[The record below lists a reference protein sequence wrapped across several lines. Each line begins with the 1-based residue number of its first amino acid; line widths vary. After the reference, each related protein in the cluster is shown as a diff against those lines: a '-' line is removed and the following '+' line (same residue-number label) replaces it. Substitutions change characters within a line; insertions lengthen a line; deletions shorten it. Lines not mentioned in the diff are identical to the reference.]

1 MFAILHAIELLDKT
15 SQW

>member
-1 MFAILHAIELLDKT
+1 MFAILHAIKLLDKT